1 MVPKKMYFLTYL
13 LKERKLSGETAVKLS
28 CEWWTRL
35 VGYVLGDE
43 EDRARTSQQY
53 SMWGK
58 SDTEKTQMTSFG

>member
-1 MVPKKMYFLTYL
+1 MK
-13 LKERKLSGETAVKLS
+13 RKLSGETAVKLS

-35 VGYVLGDE
+35 VGCVLGDE

-58 SDTEKTQMTSFG
+58 SDIEKTQMTSFG